1 MPTKGT
7 SKVTHS
13 QRTKIAA
20 GRLAGKGNKEI
31 SAETGLALSTI
42 EHQVFDTR
50 TLTLMQRA
58 KQHHEP
64 ELLRLIKRALVV
76 IKKGLYDKDIEVAG
90 RAVDRLRAWVTAGDP
105 PLARLTDP
113 AHDLPPGDFLVEEA
127 LLYYRRIEKGED

>member
-1 MPTKGT
+1 MAK
-7 SKVTHS
+7 
-13 QRTKIAA
+13 
-20 GRLAGKGNKEI
+20 GRLAGKSVAEI
-31 SAETGLALSTI
+31 AADTGLAKNTVA
-42 EHQVFDTR
+42 HQVLDTR

-64 ELLRLIKRALVV
+64 ELLRLIKRALFV

-90 RAVDRLRAWVTAGDP
+90 RAVDRLRAWVIAGDP

-127 LLYYRRIEKGED
+127 LLYYRRIERGED